1 MNLYNNIYMM
11 AERNTSTSEHSLV
24 KIDLEI
30 KDEPK
35 DAAPKAETMNREES
49 AVSKKCMKCSATAT
63 SICGICIGCWRFC
76 LNSCEVCMECNIR
89 FCICAKECLERI
101 DCDDTR

>member
-1 MNLYNNIYMM
+1 M
-11 AERNTSTSEHSLV
+11 AEKTHERTPSSSEHSLV

-35 DAAPKAETMNREES
+35 TETMDRENP
-49 AVSKKCMKCSATAT
+49 VSKKCMKCSTTAT
-63 SICGICIGCWRFC
+63 SICGFCIGCWRFC
-76 LNSCEVCMECNIR
+76 LNSCEACMECNIR
-89 FCICAKECLERI
+89 CCICAKECLERI